1 MATSKP
7 NPEGLQLPGAEQTAP
22 RSTAQTFLMESNSGM
37 LVRVPESKMD
47 KWLAAQEGKGL
58 KPTAKQRQ
66 LLKDRIRQEIYG
78 SKA

>member
-1 MATSKP
+1 MATSNNKP
-7 NPEGLQLPGAEQTAP
+7 DGLQLPRAQEDLTPKEQTY
-22 RSTAQTFLMESNSGM
+22 LMESQSGM
-37 LVRVPESKMD
+37 LVRVPESKLD
-47 KWLAAQEGKGL
+47 RWQAAQEGKGP